1 MQHLVDTNSITTFV
15 LYYSKLCKP
24 SVIPYS
30 AANASAFFKRFLLV
44 AFLISVAVVWYVI
57 YNVQPSSSCG
67 PFRDVAEGVYE
78 YIIQIIQDTKLY
90 PLKDASSARSTY
102 PQPLSTRGLIS
113 QLCISV

>member
-1 MQHLVDTNSITTFV
+1 MFCAPLVVVVVTLLRSFV
-15 LYYSKLCKP
+15 VFYLRLFYVLKLCKP

-67 PFRDVAEGVYE
+67 PFGDVAQGVYA
-78 YIIQIIQDTKLY
+78 YIIQIIQDGNLY
-90 PLKDASSARSTY
+90 PLKDTGKIMCIC
-102 PQPLSTRGLIS
+102 PL
-113 QLCISV
+113 

>member
-67 PFRDVAEGVYE
+67 PFRDVAQSVYA

-90 PLKDASSARSTY
+90 PLKDI
-102 PQPLSTRGLIS
+102 GKI
-113 QLCISV
+113 LCIRPL